1 MLIIQQQFSLT
12 MCKASPLP
20 MVPDFSGSNQNA
32 VNMEGFHVGHMNIIL
47 SGSTVIIL
55 PGVALFLWYWKTWKS
70 GCCATSARPPAQT
83 PTTFN
88 QASLPLHFLPSAPPA
103 LTHPSHVVGMQAQ
116 QTTAPSTMSPPSSLP
131 ISSVRDLEVS
141 IAKLY
146 AIVNSQAA
154 AIRDKDTNNQN

>member
-1 MLIIQQQFSLT
+1 MKQLLPPQRQHSLPST
-12 MCKASPLP
+12 PARHQDLLPPPRVIMCKASPLP
-20 MVPDFSGSNQNA
+20 RTPDNSGSNQNA

-55 PGVALFLWYWKTWKS
+55 LGVALFLWYWKTGKS

-116 QTTAPSTMSPPSSLP
+116 QTTAPSTMPPPPPPP
-131 ISSVRDLEVS
+131 ISSVRDLEV
-141 IAKLY
+141 
-146 AIVNSQAA
+146 
-154 AIRDKDTNNQN
+154 